1 MTVISTQ
8 TLTLNLNV
16 SIILTYILRT
26 GKLAGKMYKLHKQ
39 VGWYFKWFVPVHVGA
54 VGVHALKGQ
63 NLLKRIAPL

>member
-1 MTVISTQ
+1 MSTQ
-8 TLTLNLNV
+8 LNTDTLTQPI
-16 SIILTYILRT
+16 SIYHLTYILRT

>member
-1 MTVISTQ
+1 MSTQ
-8 TLTLNLNV
+8 LNTDTLTQPI
-16 SIILTYILRT
+16 SIYHLTYIFRP